1 MKPRKVKHSGVAF
14 EFGEEQLIVPPLT
27 VGQVEAL
34 TPTLVEHDAVKIEG
48 YGGVTARL
56 KLRIKVIH
64 EALKRNYPDIAEA
77 EVSEFTTT
85 GNSDLL
91 MGAAL
96 GTDRTSPKIRDLGEA
111 KPVEAA

>member
-34 TPTLVEHDAVKIEG
+34 TPTLVEHDAIDPKD
-48 YGGVTARL
+48 YGDAAKRL
-56 KLRIKVIH
+56 RLRAKVIF
-64 EALKRNYPDIAEA
+64 EALKRNYPDFT
-77 EVSEFTTT
+77 EVELSEFVTA
-85 GNSDLL
+85 GNSDTAFL
-91 MGAAL
+91 AAL
-96 GTDRTSPKIRDLGEA
+96 GNDRTSPKIRDLGEV